1 MLSRIAESLCC
12 IGRYVERA
20 HDTARIVDAQV
31 QRILEDTWLDEA
43 EACGS
48 LMAVMGTPTDRV
60 AGPLNRRSLLDTLA
74 YDPVA
79 PSSIAGSLAA
89 ARENARRAR
98 EVVSSE
104 MWEVLNTTYYA
115 IPTRV
120 RAASAH
126 RFAGW
131 VRERAAVVT
140 GIADST
146 MSRDAGYQFLVLG
159 RSLERADMTARLLA
173 TTVLEAGPT
182 WQTIL
187 HSCGA
192 YEAFLRTYRG
202 GRSGGR
208 SDTQA
213 AEFLLLD
220 RLFPRSVVNALAT
233 AERCL
238 EDLDPDAGRVGYADD
253 ARRTLAWTRSQLEFR
268 SPAELLED
276 LPVEMERVQQ
286 AVSRVSDAV
295 SRRYFPMGAGVEWV
309 PEAM

>member
-1 MLSRIAESLCC
+1 MLSRIAESLFW

-20 HDTARIVDAQV
+20 DDTARIVDAQV
-31 QRILEDTWLDEA
+31 QRMLEDPWLDEA
-43 EACGS
+43 DACSS
-48 LMAVMGTPTDRV
+48 LLAVMGASSGVPE
-60 AGPLNRRSLLDTLA
+60 GPVTRRTLLDVLA
-74 YDPVA
+74 YDPVS
-79 PSSIAGSLAA
+79 PTSIAGSLAA

-104 MWEVLNTTYYA
+104 MWEALNTTYYA

-126 RFAGW
+126 RFASW

-159 RSLERADMTARLLA
+159 RSLERTDMTARLLA
-173 TTVLEAGPT
+173 TTVLEAGPS
-182 WQTIL
+182 WQTVL

-208 SDTQA
+208 SDAQA

-220 RLFPRSVVNALAT
+220 RLFPRSVVNALHT

-238 EDLDPDAGRVGYADD
+238 EQLEPDAGRVGYADD
-253 ARRTLAWTRSQLEFR
+253 ARRRLAWTRSQMEFR
-268 SPAELLED
+268 SPAELMDAL
-276 LPVEMERVQQ
+276 VAEMEQVQQ
-286 AVSRVSDAV
+286 TASKVSDAV
-295 SRRYFPMGAGVEWV
+295 SRRYFPKGTGTEWV
-309 PEAM
+309 PEAI

>member
-1 MLSRIAESLCC
+1 MLSRIAESLFW

-20 HDTARIVDAQV
+20 DDTARIVDVQV
-31 QRILEDTWLDEA
+31 QRILEDPWLDEA
-43 EACGS
+43 EACAS
-48 LMAVMGTPTDRV
+48 LLAVMGARDLDGPVDR
-60 AGPLNRRSLLDTLA
+60 RRLLDVLA
-74 YDPVA
+74 YDPTG
-79 PSSIAGSLAA
+79 PGSIAGALAA

-104 MWEVLNTTYYA
+104 MWEALNTTYYA

-140 GIADST
+140 GIADTT

-173 TTVLEAGPT
+173 TTVLEGGPS
-182 WQTIL
+182 WQTVL
-187 HSCGA
+187 HGCGA

-202 GRSGGR
+202 GRQGGR
-208 SDTQA
+208 SDAQA

-253 ARRTLAWTRSQLEFR
+253 ARRTLAWTRGQLEFR
-268 SPAELLED
+268 SPDELLGD
-276 LPVEMERVQQ
+276 LAEEMQRVQQ
-286 AVSRVSDAV
+286 AASRVSDAV
-295 SRRYFPMGAGVEWV
+295 SRRYFPMSAGVAFTA
-309 PEAM
+309 EAI